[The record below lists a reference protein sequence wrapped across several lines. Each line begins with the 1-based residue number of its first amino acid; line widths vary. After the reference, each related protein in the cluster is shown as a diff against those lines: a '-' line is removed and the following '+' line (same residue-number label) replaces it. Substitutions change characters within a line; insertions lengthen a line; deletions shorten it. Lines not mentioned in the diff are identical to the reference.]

1 MSETA
6 EETKAIPEV
15 HLEIKSGF
23 HTKGTDYPTHGFSAL
38 ERLFK
43 GDSPEKL
50 KLILA
55 VNNDMVKTQIDEN
68 HVKNPDN
75 DVVKYFYLAPK
86 V

>member
-1 MSETA
+1 MSDTA
-6 EETKAIPEV
+6 EATKAILELDLEV
-15 HLEIKSGF
+15 KSGT
-23 HTKGTDYPTHGFSAL
+23 HMKGEEYPTHDFSAL
-38 ERLFK
+38 ECLFK

-68 HVKNPDN
+68 RVKNPDN